1 MTLTRALQARRLF
14 APIYAVFNDLR
25 RGEVTLHGAVPV
37 FQDWSGEWFEL
48 RAAIEGWCDCWTRIQ
63 AERDIGFDPRPLR
76 QLAARLHYGTPVS
89 PAEIAAARNAV
100 RQTAPELAAWQLR
113 DMRKT
118 SLNDAETL
126 EEARRRAKHTDPR
139 TTARHY
145 EVRIDAVPGNLPKRN
160 EG

>member
-89 PAEIAAARNAV
+89 PAEIAAARHV
-100 RQTAPELAAWQLR
+100 IDTC
-113 DMRKT
+113 
-118 SLNDAETL
+118 
-126 EEARRRAKHTDPR
+126 RRAYLRLPLSLIK
-139 TTARHY
+139 RHAQA
-145 EVRIDAVPGNLPKRN
+145 EETRIHFERMGIVT
-160 EG
+160 